1 MAVIAGCQTEV
12 ARTVR
17 AVFGPFHTAESQ
29 AADQILLGGISDF
42 CQKLLELLGMN
53 LLPVAFDVVAEI
65 LDEALETLDFL
76 RVRRLMHPVEK
87 GDLLPVKILRH
98 GLVRNE
104 HEILDKLRGIVP
116 VIGKNLRGMA
126 IFVQMNLRLR
136 EIKVD
141 RAAFSSVLPEKLCQY
156 VHIFQHGDH
165 IGVVFCKLRVL
176 VRQDLFHL
184 GVAHAMVR
192 ADHTLHDLMACHLA
206 FFINIHKTA
215 QGQPVQPFIER
226 ADPVGEG
233 MGQHGNHP
241 VCQINA
247 GAPFQG
253 LPVQSAVFLDI
264 IGHIRDMDTQMP
276 AVFVLCE
283 GNGIIQVFRIL
294 AVYRHH
300 KKIPKIGPSEGIR
313 PGNRHIHAFRLV

>member
-1 MAVIAGCQTEV
+1 M
-12 ARTVR
+12 TV
-17 AVFGPFHTAESQ
+17 
-29 AADQILLGGISDF
+29 
-42 CQKLLELLGMN
+42 
-53 LLPVAFDVVAEI
+53 
-65 LDEALETLDFL
+65 
-76 RVRRLMHPVEK
+76 
-87 GDLLPVKILRH
+87 
-98 GLVRNE
+98 
-104 HEILDKLRGIVP
+104 
-116 VIGKNLRGMA
+116 
-126 IFVQMNLRLR
+126 FVQMDLRLR
-136 EIKVD
+136 EIKVNGTP
-141 RAAFSSVLPEKLCQY
+141 FSSVLPEKLCQY
-156 VHIFQHGDH
+156 VHLLQHGNN
-165 IGVVFCKLRVL
+165 ICVSLRKVLVL

-264 IGHIRDMDTQMP
+264 IGHIRDMNAQMP
-276 AVFVLCE
+276 AVFILCE
-283 GNGIIQVFRIL
+283 GNGIVQVFRIL
-294 AVYRHH
+294 AVDRHH
-300 KKIPKIGPSEGIR
+300 EKIPKIGPSEGICL
-313 PGNRHIHAFRLV
+313 GNRHIHAFRLV